1 MQMTKNRQLNVSSLG
16 ELVENGIKRVSV
28 AIGVFDGVHRGHQLL
43 LEELVE
49 MAKKNNSTPVA
60 MTFYP
65 HPRAVLNPQN
75 PPPLLIPPSKRINLL
90 HDYGMQAVATL
101 SFSKSFAEQS
111 PENFIKSCLHS
122 PDIKICG
129 LCVGRDWRFGAKGV
143 GKIDLLEKM
152 SRKDNFDFAA
162 VEEFI
167 RNGEIV
173 SSTSIRRAIASGKLG
188 DATEMLGRHYSLTG
202 IVEKGHHDA
211 TEDLN
216 HPTANLDIQYGV
228 LPPCGVYAA
237 KAFVNGRICVAAVNI
252 GLSPTYKRLDKSK
265 IRIEAHFIDFSDDI
279 YGQTVEVELL
289 KYLREERCFVSPS
302 ELKKQIKI
310 DLKQII
316 KSVNIQ

>member
-1 MQMTKNRQLNVSSLG
+1 MTKNRQLNVSSLG

-152 SRKDNFDFAA
+152 SKKDIFDFAA
-162 VEEFI
+162 VKEFI

-173 SSTSIRRAIASGKLG
+173 SSTSIRRAISSGKLG
-188 DATEMLGRHYSLTG
+188 DAAEMLGRHYSLTG
-202 IVEKGHHDA
+202 IVERGHHDA
-211 TEDLN
+211 TEDLD
-216 HPTANLDIQYGV
+216 HPTANLNIQYGV

-237 KAFVNGRICVAAVNI
+237 KAFVNGRIRIAAVNI
-252 GLSPTYKRLDKSK
+252 GLSPTYKRLGKNK

-289 KYLREERCFVSPS
+289 KYLREERCFISPS
-302 ELKKQIKI
+302 ELKKQIEI
-310 DLKQII
+310 DLQQII
-316 KSVNIQ
+316 KSVNIK

>member
-1 MQMTKNRQLNVSSLG
+1 MTKNKQLNVSSLG

-101 SFSKSFAEQS
+101 SFTKSFAEQS

-122 PDIKICG
+122 PDVKICG

-152 SRKDNFDFAA
+152 SKKDIFDFAA
-162 VEEFI
+162 VKEFI

-173 SSTSIRRAIASGKLG
+173 SSTSIRRAISSGKLG
-188 DATEMLGRHYSLTG
+188 DAAEMLGRHYSLTG

-211 TEDLN
+211 TEDLD

-237 KAFVNGRICVAAVNI
+237 KAFVNGRIRVAAVNI
-252 GLSPTYKRLDKSK
+252 GLSPTYKRLGKSK

-279 YGQTVEVELL
+279 YGQTVEIELL

-302 ELKKQIKI
+302 ELKKQIEI
-310 DLKQII
+310 DLQQII